1 MDFWAQH
8 KDFILKVLAGVG
20 VFLVALIARGIT
32 YGDELENE
40 QARNSLLAREIKSK
54 QIPKVPEILELDAI
68 ASRLQENAKTIA
80 DQVGWNTGKKGIEQT
95 LLERI
100 LRYTRKYARESEAN
114 VARAAEEAR
123 TAIRENLNGGFG
135 QLRLMVRKELL
146 EEANERNIKA
156 ENLGF
161 ESVIELDQ
169 GELMQYLLQLE
180 LVARVARYAID
191 ARVDAMGDIVITTGK
206 SQREVIPGANPDFLQ
221 EYEVKLTL
229 TGSEKALGTILNRLE
244 EEMPR
249 PALTGLVLTRLPRP
263 ADRLTAEMTL
273 LATASDPEMPF
284 KEKS

>member
-20 VFLVALIARGIT
+20 VFLGALIARGIT
-32 YGDELENE
+32 SGDELENE
-40 QARNSLLAREIKSK
+40 QGKNARLTSEITSK

-68 ASRLQENAKTIA
+68 AGRLQENAKTIA
-80 DQVGWNTGKKGIEQT
+80 EQVGWNLGKKGIEQT

-114 VARAAEEAR
+114 VARAAEDAR
-123 TAIRENLNGGFG
+123 AALRENLNGGFG

-146 EEANERNIKA
+146 EEANEKNIKA

-161 ESVIELDQ
+161 ENVIELEQ

-191 ARVDAMGDIVITTGK
+191 ARVDAIGDIVITAGK
-206 SQREVIPGANPDFLQ
+206 TQEVIPGANPDFLQ
-221 EYEVKLTL
+221 EYEVKLTV
-229 TGSEKALGTILNRLE
+229 TGSEKSVGAILARLE

-249 PALTGLVLTRLPRP
+249 PALTGLVLTRLNRP

-273 LATASDPEMPF
+273 LATASDPEKLF

>member
-40 QARNSLLAREIKSK
+40 QGKNARLASEIASK
-54 QIPKVPEILELDAI
+54 RVPKVPEINELDG
-68 ASRLQENAKTIA
+68 IA
-80 DQVGWNTGKKGIEQT
+80 DRLHENTKVLAEQVGWDLGKKGVEKT

-100 LRYTRKYARESEAN
+100 LRTTRKYARESEAN
-114 VARAAEEAR
+114 VARAAEDAR
-123 TAIRENLNGGFG
+123 AAIRENLNGGFG

-146 EEANERNIKA
+146 EEANEKNIKS

-161 ESVIELDQ
+161 ENVIELEQ

-191 ARVDAMGDIVITTGK
+191 ARVGSIGDVVITAGK
-206 SQREVIPGANPDFLQ
+206 SQEVIPGANPDFIQ
-221 EYEVKLTL
+221 EYEVKMKL
-229 TGSEKALGTILNRLE
+229 TGSQKSIGTILNRLE

-249 PALTGLVLTRLPRP
+249 PALTGLVINREKRP
-263 ADRLTAEMTL
+263 ADHVTVEITL
-273 LATASDPEMPF
+273 LATAADPEMPF